1 MAWIS
6 RNYRAQL
13 LSTEA
18 RKNQLGI
25 IVVVAAQ
32 DVNWER
38 RYTRKGKTRTDAALL
53 VR

>member
-1 MAWIS
+1 MAW
-6 RNYRAQL
+6 RFGNYRAQL

-18 RKNQLGI
+18 RKGQLGI
-25 IVVVAAQ
+25 IVVVAE
-32 DVNWER
+32 DMNWER

>member
-1 MAWIS
+1 MAW
-6 RNYRAQL
+6 RFRDHRAQL

-18 RKNQLGI
+18 RQNQLGI